1 MTLMYTF
8 SRRAGLIRRIMRV
21 EGLRGALPVWSCCAA
36 ANPTLPP
43 HGTAANPLLLP
54 SWRRYQPDA
63 APSRCRRQ
71 PGAAILHGA
80 AGRGRAINRYVTFLY
95 RGF

>member
-8 SRRAGLIRRIMRV
+8 SRAAGLVRRIMRV
-21 EGLRGALPVWSCCAA
+21 EGLRSALLAWSC
-36 ANPTLPP
+36 T
-43 HGTAANPLLLP
+43 P
-54 SWRRYQPDA
+54 SW
-63 APSRCRRQ
+63 CRRQ
-71 PGAAILHGA
+71 PDATPFTVPPPTRCCHLRGA

>member
-8 SRRAGLIRRIMRV
+8 SRRGRV
-21 EGLRGALPVWSCCAA
+21 DTENHAHRGFERC
-36 ANPTLPP
+36 PP
-43 HGTAANPLLLP
+43 CLELLC
-54 SWRRYQPDA
+54 RCQPDA
-63 APSRCRRQ
+63 APFTVPLPTRCCHLR
-71 PGAAILHGA
+71 GA

>member
-8 SRRAGLIRRIMRV
+8 SRRAGLVRQIMHV
-21 EGLRGALPVWSCCAA
+21 EGLRSALLARSC
-36 ANPTLPP
+36 PLR
-43 HGTAANPLLLP
+43 GTAASPVLP
-54 SWRRYQPDA
+54 PPWRRYQPDA
-63 APSRCRRQ
+63 ASFTAPLPTRRCHLR
-71 PGAAILHGA
+71 GT

>member
-8 SRRAGLIRRIMRV
+8 SRRAGLVRRIMRV
-21 EGLRGALPVWSCCAA
+21 EGLRGALPVWSC
-36 ANPTLPP
+36 PL
-43 HGTAANPLLLP
+43 HGTAASPVLP
-54 SWRRYQPDA
+54 PSRRRYQPDA
-63 APSRCRRQ
+63 APFTVPLPTRRCHLR
-71 PGAAILHGA
+71 GA

>member
-8 SRRAGLIRRIMRV
+8 SRRSRVGAEDHARRGLEKRPPCL
-21 EGLRGALPVWSCCAA
+21 ELP
-36 ANPTLPP
+36 
-43 HGTAANPLLLP
+43 P

-63 APSRCRRQ
+63 ASFTVPLPTRCCHLR
-71 PGAAILHGA
+71 GA

-95 RGF
+95 WGF

>member
-21 EGLRGALPVWSCCAA
+21 EGLRSALLARSCPLRGTA

-54 SWRRYQPDA
+54 SWR
-63 APSRCRRQ
+63 RRQ

-95 RGF
+95 WGF

>member
-8 SRRAGLIRRIMRV
+8 SRRGRVGAEDHARRGF
-21 EGLRGALPVWSCCAA
+21 EKCPPCLELPLHGAAVNPV
-36 ANPTLPP
+36 
-43 HGTAANPLLLP
+43 LLP
-54 SWRRYQPDA
+54 SWRRYQPGA
-63 APSRCRRQ
+63 APFMAPPPTRRCH
-71 PGAAILHGA
+71 LHGA

>member
-8 SRRAGLIRRIMRV
+8 SRRAGLVRRIMRV
-21 EGLRGALPVWSCCAA
+21 EGLRSALLARSC
-36 ANPTLPP
+36 PLR
-43 HGTAANPLLLP
+43 GTAASPVLPP

-63 APSRCRRQ
+63 ASFTVPPPARRCYLR
-71 PGAAILHGA
+71 GA

-95 RGF
+95 WGF

>member
-8 SRRAGLIRRIMRV
+8 PRRAGLVRRIMGV
-21 EGLRGALPVWSCCAA
+21 EGLRSALLARSC
-36 ANPTLPP
+36 PLR
-43 HGTAANPLLLP
+43 GTAASPVLPP

-63 APSRCRRQ
+63 ASFTVPPPTRRCHLR
-71 PGAAILHGA
+71 GA

-95 RGF
+95 WGF

>member
-8 SRRAGLIRRIMRV
+8 SRRAGLVRRIIRV
-21 EGLRGALPVWSCCAA
+21 EGLRSALLARSC
-36 ANPTLPP
+36 PLR
-43 HGTAANPLLLP
+43 GTAASPVLPP

-63 APSRCRRQ
+63 ASFTVPPPTRCCHQ
-71 PGAAILHGA
+71 HGTV
-80 AGRGRAINRYVTFLY
+80 GRGRAINRYVTFLY

>member
-8 SRRAGLIRRIMRV
+8 SRRAGLVRRIMRV

-43 HGTAANPLLLP
+43 HGTAANPVLP
-54 SWRRYQPDA
+54 
-63 APSRCRRQ
+63 PSRRCH
-71 PGAAILHGA
+71 LHGA

>member
-8 SRRAGLIRRIMRV
+8 SRRAGLVRRIMGV
-21 EGLRGALPVWSCCAA
+21 EGLRSALLARSC
-36 ANPTLPP
+36 PLR
-43 HGTAANPLLLP
+43 GTAASPVLPP

-63 APSRCRRQ
+63 APFTAQLPTRCCHLR
-71 PGAAILHGA
+71 GAV
-80 AGRGRAINRYVTFLY
+80 GRGRAINRYVTFLY

>member
-8 SRRAGLIRRIMRV
+8 SRRAGLVRRIMRV
-21 EGLRGALPVWSCCAA
+21 EGLRSALPAWSC
-36 ANPTLPP
+36 PLR
-43 HGTAANPLLLP
+43 GTAASPVLPP

-63 APSRCRRQ
+63 ASFTVPPPTRCCHLR
-71 PGAAILHGA
+71 GT